1 MKKIKVT
8 LEQVREVLARKMD
21 EPRDD
26 QHKCRMNLV
35 LDVIVQA
42 IKDLE
47 LEEKPSLK
55 DQCDG
60 QSARLFLF
68 GEEGEKTLQALG
80 IEPQFAWDVAL
91 KYNEVIEIA

>member
-21 EPRDD
+21 EPRDE

-35 LDVIVQA
+35 LDVIIQS

-47 LEEKPSLK
+47 LEEKSSIN
-55 DQCDG
+55 DQRDG

-68 GEEGEKTLQALG
+68 GDEGKKTLEALG
-80 IEPQFAWDVAL
+80 IEPQFAWNVAL